1 MDTVFLET
9 FITVIDAGSFAE
21 AARILG
27 LTPPAVAQRI
37 RVLEKEIGDTL
48 LLRTGRTVRPTP
60 SGLAIIGK
68 AHLLIREAR
77 DLRAI
82 AATKGGDAPVELR
95 LGANTT
101 ALTGLL
107 PGAVA
112 NIRKSFRQME
122 LYVQPG
128 SSIELYPRVV
138 SGNLDAALIVQ
149 PQFPILKSCGWL
161 TLRQEPL
168 VLLVPASLD
177 VGDPHLTIRSEPF
190 IRYDRKHWGGQ
201 IVDRFLHFNHLTV
214 KTFVEMDALDAIA
227 IFVDCKLG
235 VAVVPDWAP
244 PWPERLAIKKI
255 PLPTSLETR
264 RVGVL
269 WNRASPRI
277 SVVRSFLKACKPLGN
292 VT

>member
-9 FITVIDAGSFAE
+9 FITVLDTGSFAE

-27 LTPPAVAQRI
+27 LSPPAVAQRI

-48 LLRTGRTVRPTP
+48 LLRVGRRVRPTP

-68 AHLLIREAR
+68 ANSLIREAR
-77 DLRAI
+77 DLRAM
-82 AATKGGDAPVELR
+82 AANKGGDAPVELR
-95 LGANTT
+95 LGANAT

-138 SGNLDAALIVQ
+138 SGDLDAALIVQ
-149 PQFPILKSCGWL
+149 PHFPILKSCGWL

-168 VLLVPASLD
+168 ILIVPSSLE
-177 VGDPHLTIRSEPF
+177 VTDPHLTITNEPF

-201 IVDRFLHFNHLTV
+201 IVDRFLHSNNLAV

-227 IFVDCKLG
+227 KFVDCQLG
-235 VAVVPDWAP
+235 VAVVPDWVP
-244 PWPERLAIKKI
+244 PWPEGLEIKKI
-255 PLPTSLETR
+255 PLPGSLETR
-264 RVGVL
+264 SVGVL

-277 SVVRSFLKACKPLGN
+277 AVVRAFLKACKPLGN
-292 VT
+292 IT